1 MQRGAAERETYALF
15 GDACFGAVH
24 AVFPE
29 LPGVHMCAVKE
40 ALGFCVPRWM
50 ALVSRGGERAARK
63 SYQEYEYYSAYEEE
77 EQEDEVA
84 PDGVEMQV

>member
-1 MQRGAAERETYALF
+1 MQRGAGERETYALF
-15 GDACFGAVH
+15 GDVSFEAVH
-24 AVFPE
+24 ALFPE

-50 ALVSRGGERAARK
+50 ALVSHGEERTPAT

-77 EQEDEVA
+77 E
-84 PDGVEMQV
+84 